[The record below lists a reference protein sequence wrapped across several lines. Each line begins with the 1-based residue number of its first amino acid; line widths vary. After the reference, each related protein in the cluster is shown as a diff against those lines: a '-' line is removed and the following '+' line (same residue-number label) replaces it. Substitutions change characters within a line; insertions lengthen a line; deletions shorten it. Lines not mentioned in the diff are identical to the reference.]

1 MARDPGFAGRRW
13 GRGLLVGLVVLA
25 TAAPAA
31 RAQTAQ
37 PLAVVVHQAVAV
49 DNLTTAELRRLLL
62 GDREFWPSGE
72 RVTIVIRAPVARERD
87 AIVRDV
93 CELTEAQFRKH
104 WIGKLFRAETP
115 TGPRIVSSVEAAL
128 DTVRATPGA
137 ITFVAANAVGTGMK
151 VVAIDGRRP
160 GDANYRF
167 R

>member
-1 MARDPGFAGRRW
+1 
-13 GRGLLVGLVVLA
+13 
-25 TAAPAA
+25 
-31 RAQTAQ
+31 
-37 PLAVVVHQAVAV
+37 
-49 DNLTTAELRRLLL
+49 
-62 GDREFWPSGE
+62 
-72 RVTIVIRAPVARERD
+72 
-87 AIVRDV
+87 VRDV

-128 DTVRATPGA
+128 DSVRATPGA